1 MFGTSIYSDDI
12 SLLAQM
18 EEVLLLALEV
28 IRREAKA
35 FGLEIK

>member
-28 IRREAKA
+28 IRREA